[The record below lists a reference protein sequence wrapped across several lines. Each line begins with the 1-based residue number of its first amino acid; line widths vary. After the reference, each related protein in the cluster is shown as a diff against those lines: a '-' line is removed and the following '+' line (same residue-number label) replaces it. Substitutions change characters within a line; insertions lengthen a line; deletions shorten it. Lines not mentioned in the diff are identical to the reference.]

1 MHFKKWKDQSLYL
14 PPLTQTSIINPYLD
28 ITGCFVISST
38 RAILDIRLLSNL
50 SSSVL
55 RFDFEIYYATVF
67 EQKRKL
73 VLYFVQV

>member
-1 MHFKKWKDQSLYL
+1 MYL
-14 PPLTQTSIINPYLD
+14 PPLTETSIINPYLD

-50 SSSVL
+50 SSSV
-55 RFDFEIYYATVF
+55 RFDFEIYYATVL

-73 VLYFVQV
+73 VLYSVQV

>member
-1 MHFKKWKDQSLYL
+1 MYL

-38 RAILDIRLLSNL
+38 GAILVIRLLINL
-50 SSSVL
+50 SFSV
-55 RFDFEIYYATVF
+55 RFDSEIYYATVL

-73 VLYFVQV
+73 VLLYFVQV